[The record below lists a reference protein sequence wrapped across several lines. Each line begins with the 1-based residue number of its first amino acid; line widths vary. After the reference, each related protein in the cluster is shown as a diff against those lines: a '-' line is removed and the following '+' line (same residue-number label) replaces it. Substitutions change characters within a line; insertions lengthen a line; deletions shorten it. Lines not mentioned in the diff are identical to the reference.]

1 MSKLPRDIFIEEIY
15 KAAKK
20 DKDIYFL
27 NADLGAQALDIFR
40 EEMPDQF
47 IHVGISEQNM
57 MDVAAGLALEG
68 KKVYTYAMAPFVSL
82 RCYEQIKVALAS
94 MKLPVTVIAVG
105 VGYSYAP
112 AGPTHYAT
120 EDVSCMRALAGI
132 EILNPTDSNSAIHA
146 AKLTIEKPALRYIRL
161 DRQAL
166 QEVYQP
172 NDVRLDAGL
181 IEIEKGEELC
191 IIAKGVMVQQALK
204 VRTELLKEGINIGVV
219 DAYRIKPINQ
229 VEFKKIIQPY
239 KKVVSLEEHFLSGG
253 LGGIIAETLAD
264 LSILKPLKR
273 LGVEDHYYL
282 ENGDRAYLQ
291 KMAGIDVVSIVE
303 SIRHFLK

>member
-1 MSKLPRDIFIEEIY
+1 MLPRDIFIEEIY

-40 EEMPDQF
+40 EELPDQF

-68 KKVYTYAMAPFVSL
+68 KKVFTYAMAPFVSL
-82 RCYEQIKVALAS
+82 RCYEQIKVALAT
-94 MKLPVTVIAVG
+94 MNLPVTVIAVG

-146 AKLTIEKPALRYIRL
+146 AHKTINDPALRYIRL

-166 QEVYQP
+166 QSVYEE
-172 NDVRLDAGL
+172 NDSRLDQGI
-181 IEIEKGEELC
+181 IEVEQGDELC
-191 IIAKGVMVQQALK
+191 IIAKGVMLQQALQ
-204 VRTELLKEGINIGVV
+204 VRDSLLLEGIKIGVV
-219 DAYRIKPINQ
+219 DAYRIKPIDSGT
-229 VEFKKIIQPY
+229 FSS
-239 KKVVSLEEHFLSGG
+239 VVSGYQKILTLEEHFLSGG
-253 LGGIIAETLAD
+253 LGSIVAETMAD
-264 LSILKPLKR
+264 LGVMKPLKR
-273 LGVEDHYYL
+273 LGVVDQYHL
-282 ENGDRAYLQ
+282 ENGDRSYLQ
-291 KMAGIDVVSIVE
+291 TKAGIDAQSTLVAVKE
-303 SIRHFLK
+303 LLAQD